1 MMILGRSRPTQFPG
15 AFNGNDLEKLN
26 FDYLITVE
34 VKRIIR
40 TRYLHLTVTAHSNCI
55 VTC

>member
-1 MMILGRSRPTQFPG
+1 MVRHLSPG

-26 FDYLITVE
+26 FDYLIIVE
-34 VKRIIR
+34 AKRIIR